1 MTEPRSMPLDEGRRR
16 FRRPLAWGLLLSV
29 GLHALLALAWRAP
42 AGSGILP
49 QRGEPV
55 RPAASRARLD
65 DAVRVVEVRVPAE
78 RPPVEVPPP
87 PAPVEAATPEVS
99 APRLASEAGV
109 LRAEL
114 SRRAHARPGPPG
126 RGGAGAGSGEVGSPP
141 VPRSVLP
148 EWDPPASVRG
158 REVLV
163 RVHVDSAGRP
173 TGAVELVPPTP
184 SEDFNRRLRRKVA
197 EMTFSPAR
205 RGGRA
210 VAGWA
215 ELTFVF

>member
-1 MTEPRSMPLDEGRRR
+1 MTEPRSMPLDDGRRR
-16 FRRPLAWGLLLSV
+16 FRGPLAWGLLLSV

-42 AGSGILP
+42 AGIGVLP
-49 QRGEPV
+49 ERSDRD
-55 RPAASRARLD
+55 RPSVSRARLD
-65 DAVRVVEVRVPAE
+65 DAVRVVEVRTPAE
-78 RPPVEVPPP
+78 RPPLDVPPP
-87 PAPVEAATPEVS
+87 PAPVEAAAPDVS

-114 SRRAHARPGPPG
+114 SRRTHARPGP
-126 RGGAGAGSGEVGSPP
+126 GGGGAGSGSGEAGSPP
-141 VPRSVLP
+141 VPRSVIP

-158 REVLV
+158 SEVVV
-163 RVHVDSAGRP
+163 RVHVDSTGRP

-184 SEDFNRRLRRKVA
+184 SEAFNRRLRRKVS
-197 EMTFSPAR
+197 EMAFAPAR
-205 RGGRA
+205 KEGRA